1 MSSLPVPRRGEIWL
15 IGFDQTVGSEINK
28 TRPAAVVSSDAMGVL
43 PVKLVV
49 PLTGWQDSFAGT
61 VWHVR
66 IEPDALNRLD
76 KLVSADTLQLR
87 CVAVERFIKRKGQL
101 SASHLEEVVA
111 GIAAVVEYQPVEP

>member
-76 KLVSADTLQLR
+76 KVVSADTLQLR

>member
-15 IGFDQTVGSEINK
+15 IGFDQT
-28 TRPAAVVSSDAMGVL
+28 AAVVSSDAMGVL

-76 KLVSADTLQLR
+76 KVVSADTLQLR

>member
-1 MSSLPVPRRGEIWL
+1 MSSLPVPRRGEIWV

-61 VWHVR
+61 LWHVR
-66 IEPDALNRLD
+66 IEPDALNHLD
-76 KLVSADTLQLR
+76 KVVSADTLQLR
-87 CVAVERFIKRKGQL
+87 CVAVERFIKRKGRL
-101 SASHLEEVVA
+101 SAPHLEEIVA
-111 GIAAVVEYQPVEP
+111 AIAAVVEYPSVEP

>member
-1 MSSLPVPRRGEIWL
+1 MSSLPVPKRGEIWL

-76 KLVSADTLQLR
+76 KVVSADTLQLR
-87 CVAVERFIKRKGQL
+87 CVAVERFIKRKGRL
-101 SASHLEEVVA
+101 SASHLEEVVT

>member
-28 TRPAAVVSSDAMGVL
+28 TRPAAVVSSDAMGIL

-61 VWHVR
+61 LWHVR
-66 IEPDALNRLD
+66 IEPDALNHLD
-76 KLVSADTLQLR
+76 KVVSADTLQLR
-87 CVAVERFIKRKGQL
+87 CVAVERFIKRKGRL
-101 SASHLEEVVA
+101 SAPHLEEIVA
-111 GIAAVVEYQPVEP
+111 AIAAVVEYPSVEP

>member
-49 PLTGWQDSFAGT
+49 PLTGWQDNFAGT
-61 VWHVR
+61 LWHVR
-66 IEPDALNRLD
+66 IEPDALNHLD
-76 KLVSADTLQLR
+76 KVVSADTLQLR
-87 CVAVERFIKRKGQL
+87 CVAVERFIKRKGRL
-101 SASHLEEVVA
+101 SAPHLEEIVA
-111 GIAAVVEYQPVEP
+111 AIAAVVEYPSVEP

>member
-1 MSSLPVPRRGEIWL
+1 
-15 IGFDQTVGSEINK
+15 
-28 TRPAAVVSSDAMGVL
+28 VL

-76 KLVSADTLQLR
+76 KVVSADTLQLR

>member
-28 TRPAAVVSSDAMGVL
+28 TRPTAVVSSDAMGIL

-61 VWHVR
+61 LWHVR
-66 IEPDALNRLD
+66 IEPDALNHLD
-76 KLVSADTLQLR
+76 KVVSADTLQLR
-87 CVAVERFIKRKGQL
+87 CVAVERFIKRKGRL
-101 SASHLEEVVA
+101 SAPHLEEIVA
-111 GIAAVVEYQPVEP
+111 AIVAVIEYPSVEP

>member
-1 MSSLPVPRRGEIWL
+1 MSSLPVPKRGEIWL

-61 VWHVR
+61 LWHVR
-66 IEPDALNRLD
+66 IEPDALNHLD
-76 KLVSADTLQLR
+76 KVVSADTLQLR
-87 CVAVERFIKRKGQL
+87 CVAVERFIKRKGRL
-101 SASHLEEVVA
+101 SAPHLEEIVA
-111 GIAAVVEYQPVEP
+111 AIAAVVEYPSVEP

>member
-1 MSSLPVPRRGEIWL
+1 MGSLPVPKRGEIWL

-28 TRPAAVVSSDAMGVL
+28 TRPAAVVSSDAIGVL

-66 IEPDALNRLD
+66 IEPDAVNRLD
-76 KLVSADTLQLR
+76 KVVSADTLQLR

-111 GIAAVVEYQPVEP
+111 GIAAVVEYQPFEP

>member
-61 VWHVR
+61 LWHVR
-66 IEPDALNRLD
+66 IEPDALNHLD
-76 KLVSADTLQLR
+76 KVVSADTLQLR
-87 CVAVERFIKRKGQL
+87 CVAVERFIKRKGRL
-101 SASHLEEVVA
+101 SAPHLEEIVA
-111 GIAAVVEYQPVEP
+111 AIAAVVEYPSVEP